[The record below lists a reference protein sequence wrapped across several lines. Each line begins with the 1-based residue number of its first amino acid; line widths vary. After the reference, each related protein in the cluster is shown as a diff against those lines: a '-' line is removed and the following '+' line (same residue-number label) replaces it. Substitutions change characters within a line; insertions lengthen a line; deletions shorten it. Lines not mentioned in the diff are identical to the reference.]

1 MDLQKARYFLGSA
14 AKRLRGAG
22 LACPSCGESRAS
34 IVDRKYFVTSL
45 ARCARCR
52 LLFRAPTMAADES
65 EHFYQAAY
73 QQGFT
78 TEMPSD
84 AELACMLQAG
94 FGPERDYGAYV
105 EVLDALGCRPGTR
118 IIDFGCSWGYG
129 SWQLLRRGYEV
140 QAFEVSQPRGGFAR
154 EKLGIDVVSSLEA
167 ARGPFDVFF
176 SAHVLEHVPSVAEAV
191 RRGMSLLR
199 PGGLFVAF
207 TPNGSAQ
214 FRATDPGAWHK
225 LWGLVHPQLIDAEYY
240 RRLFADRACLL
251 ASSPYDAH
259 GISGWRENPVA
270 AVELALA
277 GPELLCVALR

>member
-1 MDLQKARYFLGSA
+1 
-14 AKRLRGAG
+14 
-22 LACPSCGESRAS
+22 
-34 IVDRKYFVTSL
+34 
-45 ARCARCR
+45 
-52 LLFRAPTMAADES
+52 MAADES
-65 EHFYQAAY
+65 ERFYQAAY
-73 QQGFT
+73 RQGFT

-84 AELACMLQAG
+84 AELARMLQAG

-118 IIDFGCSWGYG
+118 IFDFGCSWGYG
-129 SWQLLRRGYEV
+129 SRQLLQRGYQV
-140 QAFEVSQPRGGFAR
+140 QAFEVSQPRGSFAR

-167 ARGPFDVFF
+167 VRGPFDVFF

-207 TPNGSAQ
+207 TPNGSAE
-214 FRATDPGAWHK
+214 FRAADPAAWHK

-240 RRLFADRACLL
+240 RGLFAGRACLL
-251 ASSPYDAH
+251 ASSPYDTQ
-259 GISGWRENPVA
+259 GISRWRENPRA

-277 GPELLCVALR
+277 GPELLCVAPG